1 MKNSNQTVIR
11 VGIADLKFVKAPDT
25 IRTLGLG
32 SCVGVVVYDDTKRI
46 AGLAHVLLPDSSHT
60 KQTNLNAFKY
70 ADTAIP
76 ILVDELVRNG
86 ASKLR
91 LKAKIAGGAQ
101 MFQFTSNSD
110 TMRIG
115 ARNVDMVKEML
126 KGFEIPIVSSDVG
139 GNSGRTIEF
148 DPITSELKIRKVRS
162 DEYVI

>member
-1 MKNSNQTVIR
+1 MINSNQTVIK

-32 SCVGVVVYDDTKRI
+32 SCVGVIVYDEMMKI

-60 KQTNLNAFKY
+60 RQTNVNAFKY

-76 ILVDELVRNG
+76 ILVDELVKNG

-101 MFQFTSNSD
+101 MFQFNSNSD

-115 ARNVDMVKEML
+115 DRNADAVKEKL
-126 KGFEIPIVSSDVG
+126 KEFKIPIISSDVG

-148 DPITSELKIRKVRS
+148 DPITSELRIRKVRS
-162 DEYVI
+162 EEFII